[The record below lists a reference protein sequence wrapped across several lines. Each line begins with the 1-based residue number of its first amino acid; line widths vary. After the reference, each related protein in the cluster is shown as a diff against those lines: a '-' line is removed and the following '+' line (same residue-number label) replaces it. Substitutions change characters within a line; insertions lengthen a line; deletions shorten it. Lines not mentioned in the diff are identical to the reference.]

1 MEIKILKTVAKEVA
15 DSIGE
20 YIFAEAKTGGNRD
33 IMWLAGLT
41 SFYQSV
47 KFRCDNATGDYVSIR
62 VNEQVKCDLPL
73 VISRH
78 VFDELEAAE
87 NKTKDWLCE
96 MMSIYV
102 QLTEGTEGA
111 SASGENEDESK
122 SSDDG
127 KESCSEVGENYDS
140 AGMFKKEEGT
150 ARNAAEFVSS
160 DEITEEE
167 ETRYNFSMRDY
178 EEEYDEEELV

>member
-15 DSIGE
+15 ESIGE
-20 YIFAEAKTGGNRD
+20 YIFAEAKSGKNRD

-47 KFRCDNATGDYVSIR
+47 KFHCDNATGDYVSIK
-62 VNEQVKCDLPL
+62 VNEQIRKDLPF

-78 VFDELEAAE
+78 VFNELETAE

-96 MMSIYV
+96 MMSIYI
-102 QLTEGTEGA
+102 QLTEGMEIA
-111 SASGENEDESK
+111 SASGESGDESK

-127 KESCSEVGENYDS
+127 KDSCSEIGENYDS
-140 AGMFKKEEGT
+140 AGVFKKEEG
-150 ARNAAEFVSS
+150 NIKDDAEYMSS
-160 DEITEEE
+160 SEITEEE
-167 ETRYNFSMRDY
+167 ESHYNFSMHDY